1 MHLWANLKNF
11 LYDTDDFM
19 AYFNNKIY
27 LFNFVNIISMSN
39 KEIIIQF
46 KTKKLIIKGT
56 DLKPVK
62 VLQKEILFTG
72 TIGSVTIHE

>member
-1 MHLWANLKNF
+1 MHIWTNLKSF

-27 LFNFVNIISMSN
+27 LFNFVNIISITN

-46 KTKKLIIKGT
+46 KNKRLIIKGNN
-56 DLKPVK
+56 LKPVK
-62 VLQKEILFTG
+62 VLQKEILFDG
-72 TIGSVTIHE
+72 TIESVSVHE